1 MIIRYGGGNDGIKDY
16 LENGRKVDRHFS
28 RDELDRRIP
37 IEGDLN
43 VTQAVI
49 DSIDDHGQ
57 ERYLHITMSFH
68 EPDITEEKMVEVFQ
82 QYKRELMTA
91 YGDDEFNIYAEIHW
105 PKIKEAYNHQTEQ
118 MEPRFPHVHVVL
130 PKRNL
135 LTGGFLDPCSMQQ
148 RSVKYFDA
156 IQEKLNRDNGL
167 SSPRNSPRVGTNHYE
182 AALGKYKD
190 KEFRTKNG
198 ELKRDIFNAM
208 LDRDVRTVSEFKA
221 LISEFGEVRA
231 RNEGKDN
238 EYFAIRVSGD
248 KKFTNLKANIFDKQF
263 IENRALTLEPVTD
276 AQVARR
282 LDTWRNIQSKE
293 IKFISNASAKVKET
307 YKSLSLP
314 ERRQFLADRESYYEQ
329 RYREQP
335 AGGKESHRPAK
346 TKLPGLREGNYKSSH
361 LEFARGL
368 QAEGA
373 RHLHELR
380 TSNVDHFRPEE
391 DAADRLLLQ
400 GDADDDLQHL
410 QSHGGI
416 GLRRDLYAGGGQGG
430 LIDSTD
436 PQSSVLASL
445 IEAEREKER
454 QQADL
459 QRFAEIRKN
468 LDPQHLL
475 AFAQIRFGV
484 DPDKHPVSTARDGSP
499 RIRAGKLNLNVSD
512 FLTKHIGLEW
522 AEASQ
527 VLVDLYEKQQR
538 GIVDKPKSKVA
549 HIDDWRRFRDEVYP
563 KNIRTYEELKNQI
576 KVSYS
581 LGMKS
586 INAEYFARRKSI
598 TNDSSLGRTDKHYF
612 RSVVI
617 LEKLQKVESLQHRI
631 KEQNSL
637 TDRVKY
643 PYSTLFYDFATKNE
657 EISMKVLEQLK
668 RRYLHPA
675 QESENTI
682 GAQGLQTPHHMPS
695 GAEAAKRARLIAKL
709 HNQERELK
717 ELKIRVSDL
726 RPKPLPSGAVAFTH
740 KDHGKQ
746 IFVNHPDRLEMNRVT
761 DHDEVAVGMI
771 YAVERFGSPLDI
783 KGTPEFK
790 EQIIAVAAERDM
802 DITFTDEALNQALQA
817 KRLELGMEP
826 LQANEI
832 GVQEL
837 ELDTSL
843 PLDQA
848 ADKALLDSKVAELEQ
863 INQAH
868 VETPADSAELELREA
883 MLAEA
888 LQRHEEVEAGFVDDA
903 RVEEIAKA
911 DVEAWAYLEGKPQQ
925 QHLALSM
932 ATALQNHA
940 YSGYME
946 KNGPQELQLTI
957 DATKVVQGREAER
970 AAQQSATEQ
979 HVVPDAQ
986 EVALAPVP
994 ESWRGPACQIF
1005 DEEIGARMGD
1015 PSYSRAQ
1022 ELASKLA
1029 TFEEMS
1035 FEPSESERAL
1045 LAENKQGIEETRQWI
1060 KDNVLLNP
1068 LVKERMYETVRDLG
1082 RETGDPVADK
1092 ERQDYLAEMETTLA
1106 EAKPEPA
1113 APAMPDFTHNGAP
1126 ATVDLSR
1133 FQQQPEA
1140 PTVERLQA
1148 EVEGYDRAEQEARAQ
1163 VAELERQREEEGMF
1177 LSEDDAN
1184 ALDER
1189 IAETRGQADG
1199 LAEAKARSEQ
1209 ELYTAAP
1216 ELRPT
1221 APQPEPLQFTHNG
1234 EPATLDLS
1242 RFQQQPEQE
1251 QDTPADAERAAPEP
1265 LQFTNN
1271 GAPATVDLSRF
1282 QQQPEAPTV
1291 ERLQA
1296 EVDGYGHAEQE
1307 ARAQVAELE
1316 RQREEEGM
1324 FLSEDDANAL
1334 DERIAEA
1341 RDQADGLAQA
1351 KARSEQE
1358 LYTAA
1363 PELRPTAPQPEPLQF
1378 THNGEPATLDLSRFQ
1393 QQEAD
1398 SRLVNPALEVAPSSA
1413 GLQTGEQSPEVEAK
1427 VAELQQMQEQAN
1439 DPDTYSEIY
1448 RYAEAVHR
1456 LENIEEGMSRDSAAD
1471 RLARSHLMA
1480 FTDYEGTPYEQ
1491 AMAEVIV
1498 DGMESNDRYR
1508 TTIEEECPE
1517 SMEVTLRAAQ
1527 VGRDRAISLK
1537 DTAKDFDAQVMGSVN
1552 FGALSV
1558 DDMRSHA
1565 DFDVL
1570 SLSGD
1575 PKRDG
1580 HVLAV
1585 MQERMQYQPYREAVA
1600 TSAQSLQQAQHPA
1613 ADAIA
1618 ERCDVLAKAADFEA
1632 INRQYQGRD
1641 AYDDP
1646 SSIVR
1651 RGVMVEMEVRHSSL
1665 QIDKASPEAIREV
1678 ARQDLELFGYL
1689 DGKPE
1694 QQRVALAMGGLM
1706 ENEHYNAY
1714 MVNNAPQDFGV
1725 TIEAAQVVSES
1736 QQSMA
1741 SVEHERDNS
1750 DMEI

>member
-68 EPDITEEKMVEVFQ
+68 EPDITEEKMAEVFQ

-105 PKIKEAYNHQTEQ
+105 PKIKETYNHQTEQ

-208 LDRDVRTVSEFKA
+208 LARDVRTVSEFKA
-221 LISEFGEVRA
+221 LISEFGEVRT

-282 LDTWRNIQSKE
+282 VDTWRNIQSKE

-314 ERRQFLADRESYYEQ
+314 ERRQFLADRENYYEQ

-581 LGMKS
+581 LGIKS

-598 TNDSSLGRTDKHYF
+598 TNDSSLSRTDKHYF

-617 LEKLQKVESLQHRI
+617 LEKLQKVESLQHRV

-802 DITFTDEALNQALQA
+802 DITFTDEVLNQALQA

-932 ATALQNHA
+932 ATALQNQS

-957 DATKVVQGREAER
+957 DATKVVQGREAEHT
-970 AAQQSATEQ
+970 AQQSAAEQ
-979 HVVPDAQ
+979 HVVPDVQ
-986 EVALAPVP
+986 
-994 ESWRGPACQIF
+994 
-1005 DEEIGARMGD
+1005 
-1015 PSYSRAQ
+1015 
-1022 ELASKLA
+1022 
-1029 TFEEMS
+1029 
-1035 FEPSESERAL
+1035 
-1045 LAENKQGIEETRQWI
+1045 
-1060 KDNVLLNP
+1060 
-1068 LVKERMYETVRDLG
+1068 
-1082 RETGDPVADK
+1082 
-1092 ERQDYLAEMETTLA
+1092 
-1106 EAKPEPA
+1106 EPA

-1148 EVEGYDRAEQEARAQ
+1148 EVEGYGRAEQEARAQ

-1189 IAETRGQADG
+1189 IAEARGQADG
-1199 LAEAKARSEQ
+1199 LAQAKARSEQ
-1209 ELYTAAP
+1209 ELHTAAP

-1296 EVDGYGHAEQE
+1296 EVEGYGHAEQE

-1334 DERIAEA
+1334 GDRIAEA

-1600 TSAQSLQQAQHPA
+1600 ASAQSLQQAQHPA

-1706 ENEHYNAY
+1706 ENEHYDAY

>member
-68 EPDITEEKMVEVFQ
+68 EPDITEEKMAEVFQ

-91 YGDDEFNIYAEIHW
+91 YGDDEFNVYAEIHW
-105 PKIKEAYNHQTEQ
+105 PKIKETYNHQTER

-167 SSPRNSPRVGTNHYE
+167 SSPRNSPRIGTNHYE

-190 KEFRTKNG
+190 KEFKTKNG

-208 LDRDVRTVSEFKA
+208 LARDVRTVSEFKA

-282 LDTWRNIQSKE
+282 VDTWRNIQSKE

-335 AGGKESHRPAK
+335 AGRKESHRPTK
-346 TKLPGLREGNYKSSH
+346 TKLPGLPEGNYKSSH
-361 LEFARGL
+361 LEFARGF

-380 TSNVDHFRPEE
+380 ASNVDHFRPEE

-410 QSHGGI
+410 QPHGGT

-430 LIDSTD
+430 LTDSTD
-436 PQSSVLASL
+436 PQSSVLTSL
-445 IEAEREKER
+445 IEAEREKE
-454 QQADL
+454 QQKADL
-459 QRFAEIRKN
+459 QHFAEIRKN

-484 DPDKHPVSTARDGSP
+484 DPEKHPVSKARDGSP
-499 RIRAGKLNLNVSD
+499 RIKAGKLNLNVSD

-527 VLVDLYEKQQR
+527 VLLELYEKQQR

-586 INAEYFARRKSI
+586 INAEYFSRRKSI
-598 TNDSSLGRTDKHYF
+598 TNDSTLSRTDKHYF

-617 LEKLQKVESLQHRI
+617 LEKLQKVESLQHRV

-682 GAQGLQTPHHMPS
+682 GAPGLQTPHHMPS

-863 INQAH
+863 INQAYID
-868 VETPADSAELELREA
+868 TPADSAELELREA

-888 LQRHEEVEAGFVDDA
+888 LQRHEEVEAGFVDDS

-932 ATALQNHA
+932 ATALQNQA

-970 AAQQSATEQ
+970 AAQQPATEQ
-979 HVVPDAQ
+979 HVVPDVQ
-986 EVALAPVP
+986 ETALAPVP

-1005 DEEIGARMGD
+1005 DEEMGARMGD

-1045 LAENKQGIEETRQWI
+1045 LAENKQGIEEARQWI

-1082 RETGDPVADK
+1082 KETGDPVADK
-1092 ERQDYLAEMETTLA
+1092 ERQDYLAEMEATLA

-1113 APAMPDFTHNGAP
+1113 APAVPDFTHNGAP

-1133 FQQQPEA
+1133 FQQQ
-1140 PTVERLQA
+1140 
-1148 EVEGYDRAEQEARAQ
+1148 EVE
-1163 VAELERQREEEGMF
+1163 
-1177 LSEDDAN
+1177 
-1184 ALDER
+1184 
-1189 IAETRGQADG
+1189 
-1199 LAEAKARSEQ
+1199 
-1209 ELYTAAP
+1209 
-1216 ELRPT
+1216 
-1221 APQPEPLQFTHNG
+1221 
-1234 EPATLDLS
+1234 
-1242 RFQQQPEQE
+1242 
-1251 QDTPADAERAAPEP
+1251 
-1265 LQFTNN
+1265 
-1271 GAPATVDLSRF
+1271 
-1282 QQQPEAPTV
+1282 
-1291 ERLQA
+1291 
-1296 EVDGYGHAEQE
+1296 
-1307 ARAQVAELE
+1307 
-1316 RQREEEGM
+1316 
-1324 FLSEDDANAL
+1324 
-1334 DERIAEA
+1334 
-1341 RDQADGLAQA
+1341 
-1351 KARSEQE
+1351 
-1358 LYTAA
+1358 
-1363 PELRPTAPQPEPLQF
+1363 
-1378 THNGEPATLDLSRFQ
+1378 
-1393 QQEAD
+1393 
-1398 SRLVNPALEVAPSSA
+1398 SRLVNPGLAVAPSSA
-1413 GLQTGEQSPEVEAK
+1413 GLQTNEQPPEVEAK
-1427 VAELQQMQEQAN
+1427 VAELQRMQEQAN
-1439 DPDTYSEIY
+1439 DPDTYSEIF
-1448 RYAEAVHR
+1448 RYGEAVHR
-1456 LENIEEGMSRDSAAD
+1456 LENIEEGMNRDSAAD

-1537 DTAKDFDAQVMGSVN
+1537 EVAKDYDAQVLDSVN

-1558 DDMRSHA
+1558 DDMRMRA
-1565 DFDVL
+1565 DFDVQC
-1570 SLSGD
+1570 LSGD
-1575 PKRDG
+1575 QKRDG
-1580 HVLAV
+1580 NVLAV
-1585 MQERMQYQPYREAVA
+1585 MQDRMQYQPYREAVA
-1600 TSAQSLQQAQHPA
+1600 ESVQSLQQAQHPA

-1632 INRQYQGRD
+1632 INRQYQGKD

-1651 RGVMVEMEVRHSSL
+1651 RGVMVEMEVRHSDL
-1665 QIDKASPEAIREV
+1665 QIDQASPESIREV
-1678 ARQDLELFGYL
+1678 ARQDLELFSYL

-1694 QQRVALAMGGLM
+1694 QQKVALAMGGLM

-1725 TIEAAQVVSES
+1725 TIEAAQVVSEN

>member
-49 DSIDDHGQ
+49 ESIDDHGQ

-68 EPDITEEKMVEVFQ
+68 EPDITEEKMAEVFQ

-105 PKIKEAYNHQTEQ
+105 PKIKEAYNHQTER

-167 SSPRNSPRVGTNHYE
+167 SSPRNSPRIGTNHYE
-182 AALGKYKD
+182 SALGKYKD
-190 KEFRTKNG
+190 KEFKTKNG

-208 LDRDVRTVSEFKA
+208 LARDVRTVPEFKA
-221 LISEFGEVRA
+221 LISEFGEVRT

-276 AQVARR
+276 AQVSRR
-282 LDTWRNIQSKE
+282 VDTWRNIQSKE

-329 RYREQP
+329 RYREQS
-335 AGGKESHRPAK
+335 AGRKESRRPDK
-346 TKLPGLREGNYKSSH
+346 TKLPGLPEGNYKPSH
-361 LEFARGL
+361 LEFARGF
-368 QAEGA
+368 QTEGA
-373 RHLHELR
+373 SHLHELR
-380 TSNVDHFRPEE
+380 ASNVDHFRPEE
-391 DAADRLLLQ
+391 DAANRLLLQ

-410 QSHGGI
+410 QPHGGT
-416 GLRRDLYAGGGQGG
+416 GLRRDLYAGGSQGG

-436 PQSSVLASL
+436 PQSSVLTSL

-454 QQADL
+454 QKADL

-484 DPDKHPVSTARDGSP
+484 DPEKHPVSKARDGSP
-499 RIRAGKLNLNVSD
+499 RIKAGKLNLNVSD

-527 VLVDLYEKQQR
+527 VLLELYEKQQR

-549 HIDDWRRFRDEVYP
+549 HIDDWRRFRDEIYP

-586 INAEYFARRKSI
+586 INAEYFSRRKSI
-598 TNDSSLGRTDKHYF
+598 TNDSTLSRTDKHYF

-617 LEKLQKVESLQHRI
+617 LEKLQKVESLQHRV

-682 GAQGLQTPHHMPS
+682 GAPGLQTPHHMPS

-848 ADKALLDSKVAELEQ
+848 ADKALLDSKVSELEQ
-863 INQAH
+863 INLAYID
-868 VETPADSAELELREA
+868 TPADSAELELREA

-932 ATALQNHA
+932 ATALQNQA

-957 DATKVVQGREAER
+957 DATQVVQGREQER
-970 AAQQSATEQ
+970 AAVQPEQ
-979 HVVPDAQ
+979 AQ
-986 EVALAPVP
+986 
-994 ESWRGPACQIF
+994 
-1005 DEEIGARMGD
+1005 
-1015 PSYSRAQ
+1015 
-1022 ELASKLA
+1022 
-1029 TFEEMS
+1029 
-1035 FEPSESERAL
+1035 
-1045 LAENKQGIEETRQWI
+1045 
-1060 KDNVLLNP
+1060 
-1068 LVKERMYETVRDLG
+1068 
-1082 RETGDPVADK
+1082 
-1092 ERQDYLAEMETTLA
+1092 A
-1106 EAKPEPA
+1106 EAEA
-1113 APAMPDFTHNGAP
+1113 TAPAMPEFTHNGQA
-1126 ATVDLSR
+1126 ATLDLSR
-1133 FQQQPEA
+1133 FQQRPEA

-1148 EVEGYDRAEQEARAQ
+1148 EVEGYGRAEQEARER

-1177 LSEDDAN
+1177 LSEDDAS

-1189 IAETRGQADG
+1189 IVEARDQADG
-1199 LAEAKARSEQ
+1199 LAQAKARSEQ
-1209 ELYTAAP
+1209 ELYAAAP
-1216 ELRPT
+1216 ELRPA
-1221 APQPEPLQFTHNG
+1221 APQPAPLQFTHEGQPATLDLSRFQQQPEQHQGTPAEAERAAPEPLQFTHNG

-1242 RFQQQPEQE
+1242 RFQQQPE
-1251 QDTPADAERAAPEP
+1251 AP
-1265 LQFTNN
+1265 
-1271 GAPATVDLSRF
+1271 
-1282 QQQPEAPTV
+1282 APTV
-1291 ERLQA
+1291 EGQQA
-1296 EVDGYGHAEQE
+1296 EPA
-1307 ARAQVAELE
+1307 
-1316 RQREEEGM
+1316 
-1324 FLSEDDANAL
+1324 
-1334 DERIAEA
+1334 
-1341 RDQADGLAQA
+1341 
-1351 KARSEQE
+1351 
-1358 LYTAA
+1358 
-1363 PELRPTAPQPEPLQF
+1363 PLQF

-1393 QQEAD
+1393 QQEVE
-1398 SRLVNPALEVAPSSA
+1398 SRLVNPSLAVAPTSA
-1413 GLQTGEQSPEVEAK
+1413 GLQTNEQPPEVEAK
-1427 VAELQQMQEQAN
+1427 VAELQRMQEQAN
-1439 DPDTYSEIY
+1439 DPDTYSEIF
-1448 RYAEAVHR
+1448 RYGEAVHR
-1456 LENIEEGMSRDSAAD
+1456 LESIEDGMNRDSAAD

-1508 TTIEEECPE
+1508 ATIEEECPE

-1537 DTAKDFDAQVMGSVN
+1537 DTAKDYDAQVMGAVN

-1558 DDMRSHA
+1558 DEMRVRA
-1565 DFDVL
+1565 DFDVQ

-1575 PKRDG
+1575 QQRDG
-1580 HVLAV
+1580 HVLSV
-1585 MQERMQYQPYREAVA
+1585 MQDRMQYQPYREAVA
-1600 TSAQSLQQAQHPA
+1600 ESVQGLQQAQHPA

-1632 INRQYQGRD
+1632 INRQYQGLD

-1646 SSIVR
+1646 SSIAR
-1651 RGVMVEMEVRHSSL
+1651 RGVMVEMEVRHSDL
-1665 QIDKASPEAIREV
+1665 QIDQASPESIREV
-1678 ARQDLELFGYL
+1678 ARQDLELFSYL

-1694 QQRVALAMGGLM
+1694 QQKVALAMGELM

-1714 MVNNAPQDFGV
+1714 MVNNAPQDFGI
-1725 TIEAAQVVSES
+1725 TIEAAQVVSEN
-1736 QQSMA
+1736 QQSMT
-1741 SVEHERDNS
+1741 SVEHERDNN